1 MHVVNIYS
9 KRVAPTALRR
19 MRNTRKREAVD
30 NGRKKR
36 ANKAGDGLL
45 EGFAIQL
52 PGGMNL
58 KTPDTERHAPPR
70 GAEPPE
76 RAKAPPPEGGGAFA
90 CRNALRERDALSSHS
105 LTLQYFRRWRA

>member
-9 KRVAPTALRR
+9 KRVVPTALRR
-19 MRNTRKREAVD
+19 MRNARKREAVD

-52 PGGMNL
+52 PSGMSL
-58 KTPDTERHAPPR
+58 KTPDTERHAPPIS
-70 GAEPPE
+70 
-76 RAKAPPPEGGGAFA
+76 RAIVFCYNVKWYYLFII
-90 CRNALRERDALSSHS
+90 
-105 LTLQYFRRWRA
+105 

>member
-9 KRVAPTALRR
+9 KRVVPTALRR
-19 MRNTRKREAVD
+19 MRNARKREAVD

-52 PGGMNL
+52 PSGMSL

-70 GAEPPE
+70 GAEPE
-76 RAKAPPPEGGGAFA
+76 RAEAPPPEGAESLP